1 MNRKDFIKTC
11 GGACLGVIGL
21 GLLVESC
28 KPMQYAQS
36 TIVNNKLQINK
47 SNFIITKED
56 KISYR
61 RSVIVKSEN
70 LDFPIVVYRF
80 SETEYSALLLK
91 CSHQGSEL
99 SANGDILTCASHGS
113 EFSNKGIPLQGPA
126 DQNLQ
131 SFKVTT
137 DETNIFIQLT

>member
-11 GGACLGVIGL
+11 GGACIGIL
-21 GLLVESC
+21 GLSVLIESC
-28 KPMQYAQS
+28 KPVHYAQS
-36 TIVNNKLQINK
+36 TFSNNNLQISKN
-47 SNFIITKED
+47 NFVIQKDGKT
-56 KISYR
+56 SYR
-61 RSVIVKSEN
+61 RSVITKPDN
-70 LDFPIVVYRF
+70 IDFPIIIYRL

-91 CSHQGSEL
+91 CSHQGNEL
-99 SANGDILTCASHGS
+99 SANGDILTCAAHGS

-126 DQNLQ
+126 DQNLR